1 MCLVDDEK
9 GIVRSANLLTKFSS
23 GMVVDHWACEKIIT
37 ADDSAL
43 IGFGLKYDDGYR
55 RAGDVEMP

>member
-9 GIVRSANLLTKFSS
+9 GIVRSANLLTKFSP

-43 IGFGLKYDDGYR
+43 IGFGLKI
-55 RAGDVEMP
+55 